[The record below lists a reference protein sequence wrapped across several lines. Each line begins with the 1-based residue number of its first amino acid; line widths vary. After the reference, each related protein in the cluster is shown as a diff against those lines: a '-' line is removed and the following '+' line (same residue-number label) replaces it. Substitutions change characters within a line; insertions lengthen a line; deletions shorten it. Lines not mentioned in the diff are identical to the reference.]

1 MLEAALVVSRF
12 FHYTATLTLFGISL
26 FPLYTY
32 TALTG
37 ASTAYV
43 RARTSI
49 CWAALAALLSAVF
62 WFTSVVASMAGTL
75 NGFLDRS
82 AVWSVLSETSFGKV
96 WVARF
101 ILVTVILA
109 VVTAEAKSPKENW
122 NWLLATLCAALLVS
136 LAGVGHTQMD
146 DGLTRV
152 VHMSS
157 DGLHLLA
164 AGAWLGGLVSLFS
177 VVARAA
183 AWTPDSVSEA
193 SNAALRFSGMG
204 YIAVATLIGSGL
216 INSWFLVGSFANL
229 RTPYGQLLIVKLF
242 LFAGMLGLAGLNRF
256 FIVPRLIKADEQRAA
271 GLSRLRHHILGE
283 QALGFLIILIVSA
296 LGTMQPA
303 VNPS

>member
-1 MLEAALVVSRF
+1 MLEAGLIVSRF
-12 FHYTATLTLFGISL
+12 LHYTACLTLFGISL
-26 FPLYTY
+26 FPLYTS
-32 TALTG
+32 TALPG
-37 ASTAYV
+37 ASYSRAHGRTAMWWTTLV
-43 RARTSI
+43 
-49 CWAALAALLSAVF
+49 ALLSAVF
-62 WFTSVVASMAGTL
+62 WFTSVVDNMTGTL

-82 AVWSVLSETSFGKV
+82 SVWSVLSETSFGKI

-101 ILVTVILA
+101 ILLMVILA
-109 VVTAEAKSPKENW
+109 VVPAQAKSPKENW
-122 NWLLATLCAALLVS
+122 SWLLPTLCAALLVS

-177 VVARAA
+177 LVARAI
-183 AWTPDSVSEA
+183 WTSGSESAA

-204 YIAVATLIGSGL
+204 YIAVATIIGSGL

-229 RTPYGQLLIVKLF
+229 RTPYGQLLIVKLV
-242 LFAGMLGLAGLNRF
+242 LFAAMLGLAGLNRF
-256 FIVPRLIKADEQRAA
+256 FIVPSLIKADEDHAV
-271 GLSRLRHHILGE
+271 GLSRLRRHVLGE

-303 VNPS
+303 VNPT